1 MHDMGSE
8 FCNNLAKTLHGSF
21 GVDIRITSAGRPQ
34 PNGQAESTVRNIK
47 AKMEAFMVEIGNLL
61 FHPLD
66 RHQNQKHCCRP
77 ENMEELKAFF
87 DQK

>member
-1 MHDMGSE
+1 MEVAIFIYQQIYCRWMCPGECIVHNMCSE
-8 FCNNLAKTLHGSF
+8 FWNNLANTLHDAF

-34 PNGQAESTVRNIK
+34 PNGQAESTVRNVK

-66 RHQNQKHCCRP
+66 
-77 ENMEELKAFF
+77 
-87 DQK
+87 

>member
-1 MHDMGSE
+1 MEVAIFIYQQIYCRWMCPGECIVHDMGSE
-8 FCNNLAKTLHGSF
+8 FCNNLAKTLHDAF

-34 PNGQAESTVRNIK
+34 PNGQAESTVRNVK

-66 RHQNQKHCCRP
+66 
-77 ENMEELKAFF
+77 
-87 DQK
+87 